1 MFFLILGMGIFVF
14 SKVILNEVMDDIFK
28 GGKQ

>member
-1 MFFLILGMGIFVF
+1 MFFLILGIGVFVF
-14 SKVILNEVMDDIFK
+14 SKVFLNEIMDDIFK

>member
-1 MFFLILGMGIFVF
+1 MFFLILGISIFVF
-14 SKVILNEVMDDIFK
+14 SKVILNEVMDDVFK